1 MTQTLDELLYE
12 MRLGSSASDTID
24 ESFYINKFNLYI
36 STYTQNIK
44 SYSNTAITTDELQ
57 ALINQEQATLLNY
70 MNLYSQY
77 ILSLK

>member
-44 SYSNTAITTDELQ
+44 SYSNTAITANELQ
-57 ALINQEQATLLNY
+57 ILINQEQSTLLNY
-70 MNLYSQY
+70 MNLYNQY